1 MSAATPAVAL
11 LLTALAACASSPSP
25 APAVA
30 KAVLVVES
38 PTRDASLWIDDQ
50 PIGELS
56 RLRGGVRVDAGAHR
70 VELRHDA
77 HHPRFAEVT
86 LAPGERRV
94 LELTLTTIEP

>member
-1 MSAATPAVAL
+1 MKALAAAL
-11 LLTALAACASSPSP
+11 FVFGAFAACASAPPLAPP
-25 APAVA
+25 AA

-38 PTRDASLWIDDQ
+38 PVADATLWIDDQ
-50 PIGELS
+50 PIGELA
-56 RLRGGVRVDAGAHR
+56 RLAGGVRVTAGEHR

-94 LELTLTTIEP
+94 LALPLTAVEP